1 MRDFLNKTHG
11 LSSRIRSLNVTRPR
25 RGSNH
30 FTMQRFIKM
39 CGVDTIVGVVNSY
52 TGCLPVDIF
61 SKLVLGMES
70 KFRRT
75 ISSVEIPESTEVVIA
90 VDYDDASII
99 LNVEGVSLLIIVDSM
114 VHKVKGNLESNSMT
128 EKSKSTKSTKVKKI
142 KA

>member
-25 RGSNH
+25 RGRNH

-39 CGVDTIVGVVNSY
+39 CGVDSTVGVVNSY
-52 TGCLPVDIF
+52 TGCLPADLF
-61 SKLVLGMES
+61 AKLVLGMES

-90 VDYDDASII
+90 VDYDDSSII
-99 LNVEGVSLLIIVDSM
+99 LNVEGVSLLIVVDSM
-114 VHKVKGNLESNSMT
+114 VHKSKGNLESKSMV
-128 EKSKSTKSTKVKKI
+128 EKVKRVKRV
-142 KA
+142 KKQ

>member
-11 LSSRIRSLNVTRPR
+11 LSSRIKSLNVTRPR
-25 RGSNH
+25 RGRNH

-39 CGVDTIVGVVNSY
+39 CGIDSTVGVVNSY

-61 SKLVLGMES
+61 SKLVLGMEA

-90 VDYDDASII
+90 VDYDDNSII
-99 LNVEGVSLLIIVDSM
+99 LNVEETSLLIIVDSM
-114 VHKVKGNLESNSMT
+114 VHKSKSKEPNSVIT
-128 EKSKSTKSTKVKKI
+128 EKSKKRTLKL
-142 KA
+142 